1 VSFDNFQ
8 IEAQDSEIIIL
19 ACCGQIVVMK
29 NKTNAPRVIGGGL
42 WRFAILI
49 WRSQLAGKAGDR
61 MVRV

>member
-1 VSFDNFQ
+1 
-8 IEAQDSEIIIL
+8 
-19 ACCGQIVVMK
+19 MK